1 MSAHATIDAKDKNRR
16 AANVTLPVSLLQA
29 ARDLKINVSQ
39 ACEQGLAA
47 EVAKTKAQRWLED
60 NAAAM
65 DAWNAHVAEHGLPL
79 DRYRQF

>member
-1 MSAHATIDAKDKNRR
+1 MSATVRR
-16 AANVTLPVSLLQA
+16 PANVTLPAALIQA

-47 EVAKTKAQRWLED
+47 EVAKTRAQRWLEE

-65 DAWNAHVAEHGLPL
+65 DAWNAHVETYGLPL